1 VNCLDAETLAAWFD
15 GGLKG
20 AALEDVRA
28 HVAACDRCQM
38 LLGAMGRTRAV
49 VPAPVQERAP
59 RRWLAWAIPLTAA
72 ATAIAVWV
80 AIPEQ
85 RNVPVVTPA
94 TAPEEKRE
102 APPPPAAPQPETRQ
116 ETTAP
121 AVPPP
126 PVPRAQRNAAP
137 LTTPSVRAAAPAAP
151 APTAPSQAPPP
162 AAAPPPAERS
172 ASATFR
178 APLPEA
184 RVLDQQQRAAAAPAA
199 PGDARGNDAGASTQ
213 APLAETITV
222 TGETP
227 QGALIA
233 TLCGPRWRSA
243 PSDVTGALT
252 AGSSP
257 SPNVCWVVG
266 AGGVVRRSTNGQTW
280 QRVPFPEMT
289 DLSGVQASDA
299 RSATVTTAD
308 GRSFRTS
315 DGGMTWERQ

>member
-1 VNCLDAETLAAWFD
+1 MNCLDAETLAAWFD

-38 LLGAMGRTRAV
+38 LLGAMGRTRAASFAKASE
-49 VPAPVQERAP
+49 PKP

-102 APPPPAAPQPETRQ
+102 APEVPPPA
-116 ETTAP
+116 
-121 AVPPP
+121 
-126 PVPRAQRNAAP
+126 VPRAQRNAAP
-137 LTTPSVRAAAPAAP
+137 LTAPPARAAAPAATP
-151 APTAPSQAPPP
+151 PTAALQAPPA

-172 ASATFR
+172 ASATLR
-178 APLPEA
+178 AQPEA

-280 QRVPFPEMT
+280 QRIPFPEMT

-299 RSATVTTAD
+299 RSARVTTAD
-308 GRSFRTS
+308 GRSFTTS
-315 DGGMTWERQ
+315 DGGMTWARQ

>member
-1 VNCLDAETLAAWFD
+1 MNCLDAETLAAWFD

-28 HVAACDRCQM
+28 HVAGCDRCQM
-38 LLGAMGRTRAV
+38 LLGAMGRTRASV
-49 VPAPVQERAP
+49 QVPAHERAP

-72 ATAIAVWV
+72 ATAVAVWV

-85 RNVPVVTPA
+85 RNVPVVAPA
-94 TAPEEKRE
+94 TAPAERRE
-102 APPPPAAPQPETRQ
+102 AAAPLAAPKPETRQ
-116 ETTAP
+116 ETSAP

-126 PVPRAQRNAAP
+126 PAPRARQNAAP
-137 LTTPSVRAAAPAAP
+137 LTTPSARAAAPAA
-151 APTAPSQAPPP
+151 APLTAPSQAPPP

-178 APLPEA
+178 APPPEA

-199 PGDARGNDAGASTQ
+199 RGDARGNDAGASSQ

-222 TGETP
+222 VGETP
-227 QGALIA
+227 QGPSIQ

-257 SPNVCWVVG
+257 SPDVCWVVG
-266 AGGVVRRSTNGQTW
+266 GGGAVRRSTNGQTW
-280 QRVPFPEMT
+280 QRIPFPEMT
-289 DLSGVQASDA
+289 DLSAVQASDA
-299 RSATVTTAD
+299 RSARVTTAD

-315 DGGMTWERQ
+315 DGGMTWIQR

>member
-1 VNCLDAETLAAWFD
+1 MNCLDAETLASWFD

-38 LLGAMGRTRAV
+38 LLGAMGRTRAASFAKASE
-49 VPAPVQERAP
+49 PRP

-102 APPPPAAPQPETRQ
+102 AAPPQAATQPETRQ
-116 ETTAP
+116 ETAAP
-121 AVPPP
+121 VVPPP
-126 PVPRAQRNAAP
+126 AVPRAQRNAAP
-137 LTTPSVRAAAPAAP
+137 LTAPPARAAAPAATP
-151 APTAPSQAPPP
+151 PTAALQAPPP

-172 ASATFR
+172 ASATLR
-178 APLPEA
+178 AQPEA

-280 QRVPFPEMT
+280 QRIPFPEMT

-299 RSATVTTAD
+299 RSARVTTAD
-308 GRSFRTS
+308 GRSFTTS
-315 DGGMTWERQ
+315 DGGVTWIQR

>member
-1 VNCLDAETLAAWFD
+1 MNCLDAETLAAWFD

-38 LLGAMGRTRAV
+38 LLGAMGRTRAASFAKASE
-49 VPAPVQERAP
+49 PKP

-102 APPPPAAPQPETRQ
+102 AAPPPAAPQPETRQ

-126 PVPRAQRNAAP
+126 PAPRAQRNAAP
-137 LTTPSVRAAAPAAP
+137 LTAPPARAAAPAATP
-151 APTAPSQAPPP
+151 PTAALQAPPP

-172 ASATFR
+172 ASATLR
-178 APLPEA
+178 AQPEA

-199 PGDARGNDAGASTQ
+199 PGDARGNDAGVSTQ

-243 PSDVTGALT
+243 PSDVTGTLT

-280 QRVPFPEMT
+280 QRIPFPEMT

-299 RSATVTTAD
+299 RSARVTTAD

-315 DGGMTWERQ
+315 DGGGIWIQR